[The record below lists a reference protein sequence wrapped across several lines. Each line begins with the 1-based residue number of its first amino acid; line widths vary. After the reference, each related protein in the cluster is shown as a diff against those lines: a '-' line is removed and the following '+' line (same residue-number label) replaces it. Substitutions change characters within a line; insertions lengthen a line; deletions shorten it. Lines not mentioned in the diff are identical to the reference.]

1 LPKTRMKV
9 SFLFAPSSEATAQQ
23 GVQLLTI
30 NFCQSTKSLPSESR
44 SSIPRLIWKYLSAR

>member
-1 LPKTRMKV
+1 MKV